1 MMLNRRGRIGVALA
15 AAAILATGCS
25 SGGAK
30 QSAPTTTRAPQVTV
44 ATTPFRSVPVST
56 RCREAVDLLVNHG
69 GGLDPFAGGP
79 PSGIAAEG
87 YEMTV
92 NNTLIRCRSG
102 AEWLTAVR
110 NAGPT
115 RTNLASAAILERDCG
130 DRFSGNPRQLP
141 VNAPSC
147 SSVSDPRTIS
157 GIGRCPAAPPARLAV
172 SNNGVS
178 GLDKALVPFPAR
190 FVRVCEYTA
199 RGLHAGSAQF
209 DDPTAAQVA
218 ITMNR
223 LAEVP
228 RDYAPTCPMPNLPI
242 VFLTF
247 AGDSQRVN
255 TMVQGCG
262 ITTNGVRSAQG
273 DAKWLIEL
281 QRDAARSRRGSTP

>member
-1 MMLNRRGRIGVALA
+1 MAAVV
-15 AAAILATGCS
+15 AAAILVAGCS
-25 SGGAK
+25 SGGGK
-30 QSAPTTTRAPQVTV
+30 TSAPTTTGGPRVTV
-44 ATTPFRSVPVST
+44 TTTPFRTVPVSSV
-56 RCREAVDLLVNHG
+56 CRAAVDLLINHG
-69 GGLDPFAGGP
+69 GGLDPFVGGA

-92 NNTLIRCRSG
+92 NNTLIRCGSG

-115 RTNLASAAILERDCG
+115 RSRLTTDAILERDCG
-130 DRFSGNPRQLP
+130 DRFTENPHRLP

-147 SSVSDPRTIS
+147 SSVSDPRAIS

-172 SNNGVS
+172 SNNGVH
-178 GLDKALVPFPAR
+178 GLDIALVPFPAR

-199 RGLHAGSAQF
+199 RGLHAGSARF

-218 ITMNR
+218 TTMNR
-223 LAEVP
+223 LHEVAL
-228 RDYAPTCPMPNLPI
+228 DYAPPCPMTSLPI

-255 TMVQGCG
+255 AMIQGCG
-262 ITTNGVRSAQG
+262 IVSNGARSAQG
-273 DAKWLIEL
+273 NAKWLVEL
-281 QRDAARSRRGSTP
+281 QRDAARSRRGSTH